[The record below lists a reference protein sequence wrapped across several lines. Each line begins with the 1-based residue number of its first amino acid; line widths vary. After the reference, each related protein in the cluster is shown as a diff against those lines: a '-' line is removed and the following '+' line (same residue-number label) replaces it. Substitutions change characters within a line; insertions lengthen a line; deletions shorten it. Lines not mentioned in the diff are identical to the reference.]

1 MIASSSSAT
10 PASGAD
16 IDARASLP
24 SALQPP
30 SPASRPSATPS
41 FVFSW
46 HRNSPLPLFPLPPAS
61 AFFAGA
67 VAGAASRTVVSP
79 LERLKILLQIQGNST
94 QYKGVLHGLKK
105 MWQEEGFRGYM
116 RGNGINV
123 LRIAPYSAV
132 QVRTLAL
139 SFPASA
145 EAEHTTVVSL
155 VHRLQFSSYELFKGT
170 LMSDDGTID
179 TPRRL
184 IAGSFAGIASVV
196 STYRAS
202 AALPPHTGRFIDA
215 RLSIALDLVRS
226 RLSVESASLGLR
238 DDRKDGRSTGIV
250 RMTLRVYR
258 EEGGLKALYRGLI
271 PTAAGVAPYVG
282 GNFAVY
288 EALKQWLAGG
298 STDPERQPGTMAKLV
313 CGGIAGAV
321 SQTLTYPFDLLRRR
335 FQMVGLKSQA
345 LGYEYTSI
353 WGALSTIVRREGFGG
368 LYKGIWPN
376 LLKCMPAMAT
386 SFGTYEA
393 VKDVLDH
400 LEQDEEEKK
409 GEVVEE

>member
-132 QVRTLAL
+132 Q
-139 SFPASA
+139 
-145 EAEHTTVVSL
+145 
-155 VHRLQFSSYELFKGT
+155 FSSYELFKGT

-196 STYRAS
+196 STY
-202 AALPPHTGRFIDA
+202 P
-215 RLSIALDLVRS
+215 LDLVRS